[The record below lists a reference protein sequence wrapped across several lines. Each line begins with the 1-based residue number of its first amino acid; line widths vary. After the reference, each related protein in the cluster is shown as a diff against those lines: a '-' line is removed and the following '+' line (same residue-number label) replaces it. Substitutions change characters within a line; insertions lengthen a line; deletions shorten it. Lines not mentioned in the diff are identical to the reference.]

1 MMMFASVALLS
12 TVLSKDN
19 ITHRK
24 KAPLAGFGIILLN
37 NVNGWLL
44 AAKSSD
50 NQQNLFGT

>member
-37 NVNGWLL
+37 NVNG
-44 AAKSSD
+44 
-50 NQQNLFGT
+50 